1 MTAMLST
8 TVDGDRRRHPR
19 QILQRPCKV
28 FDPRGRRYLNAQTS
42 DISGGG
48 ALIDLPRLIDLRPGD
63 KVYLG
68 IALKRRDQFLRA
80 DEMLE
85 SHVVRAVQTVD
96 DHTAL
101 AVEFRMPQEQV
112 DATSLEPLRIAA

>member
-1 MTAMLST
+1 MQLTPAIE
-8 TVDGDRRRHPR
+8 GDRRSHSR

-28 FDPRGRRYLNAQTS
+28 FDPRGRRYLTGQTR
-42 DISGGG
+42 DISCGG
-48 ALIDLPRLIDLRPGD
+48 AMVDLPRVIELKPGD

-80 DEMLE
+80 EEMLE
-85 SHVVRAVQTVD
+85 GTVIRALATVD

-101 AVEFRMPQEQV
+101 ALQFAAPQSQQRLTV
-112 DATSLEPLRIAA
+112 EPLRIAA